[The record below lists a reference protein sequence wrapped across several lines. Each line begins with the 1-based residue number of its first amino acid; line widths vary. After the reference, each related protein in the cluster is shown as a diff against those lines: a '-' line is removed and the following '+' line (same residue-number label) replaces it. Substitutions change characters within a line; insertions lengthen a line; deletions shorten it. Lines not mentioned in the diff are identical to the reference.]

1 MKFSEVLVVE
11 FGFEF
16 AVIIMIFL
24 CVVISG
30 VISLSPDLP
39 QKTHYI
45 NTKDKQNN
53 NVIVWDK

>member
-39 QKTHYI
+39 QI
-45 NTKDKQNN
+45 
-53 NVIVWDK
+53 